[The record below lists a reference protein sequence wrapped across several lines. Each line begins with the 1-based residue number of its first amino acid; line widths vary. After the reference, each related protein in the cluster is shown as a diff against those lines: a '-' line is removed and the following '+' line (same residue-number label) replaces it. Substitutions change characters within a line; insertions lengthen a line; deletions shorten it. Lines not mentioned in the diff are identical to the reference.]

1 MKTILF
7 TYLLIN
13 SISTMAQH
21 KNFDTELPFSKS
33 VLANDFLFISGQV
46 GIDNTTGK
54 LVNNS
59 FEAETNQVMKNISL
73 LLSNEGATFADLVNV
88 TIYLKN
94 MDNYPLTNKIY
105 TTYFTGIL
113 PARVCIA
120 VADLP
125 AKANIEISAT
135 AKIVK
140 KQSEINKETIK
151 KFLETVRTGKAP
163 AEAKLF
169 MADTVLAHQV
179 NVEEQTTVKRTP
191 ENYTYHVKEFLKMY
205 GNFSF
210 EITELLAEGDKV
222 YARWIQKG
230 KHLADIDGYAP
241 TGKPINEIASAIYR
255 LENNK
260 IVEYWIQIDRY
271 GFEKQ
276 LQENKK

>member
-1 MKTILF
+1 
-7 TYLLIN
+7 
-13 SISTMAQH
+13 MAQR
-21 KNFDTELPFSKS
+21 KNSDTILPFSKS

-46 GIDNTTGK
+46 GIDDVTGK
-54 LVNNS
+54 LVNSS
-59 FEAETNQVMKNISL
+59 FEAETNQVMKNIGVL
-73 LLSNEGATFADLVNV
+73 LKKEGITFADLISV
-88 TIYLKN
+88 TIYLKS
-94 MDNYPLTNKIY
+94 MDNYQLTNKIY
-105 TTYFTGIL
+105 TSYFTGVL

-140 KQSEINKETIK
+140 RQSEINKETIK

-163 AEAKLF
+163 DDSKLF

-205 GNFSF
+205 GSFSF
-210 EITELLAEGDKV
+210 EITELLADGDKV

-230 KHLADIDGYAP
+230 NHLADIDGYAP
-241 TGKPINEIASAIYR
+241 TGKPINEIASVVYR

>member
-1 MKTILF
+1 M
-7 TYLLIN
+7 N
-13 SISTMAQH
+13 VMAQQ
-21 KNFDTELPFSKS
+21 NNSGTTLPFSKT

-46 GIDNTTGK
+46 GIDNVTGK
-54 LVNNS
+54 LVNKS
-59 FEAETNQVMKNISL
+59 FEAETHQVMKNIDAL
-73 LLSNEGATFADLVNV
+73 LKKEGLAFTDLVSV
-88 TIYLKN
+88 TVYLKT
-94 MDNYPLTNKIY
+94 MDNYQLTNEIY
-105 TTYFTGIL
+105 TSYFADIL

-140 KQSEINKETIK
+140 KQAETNKETVK

-163 AEAKLF
+163 DDSKLF

-191 ENYTYHVKEFLKMY
+191 ENYTFHVKEFLKMY

-210 EITELLAEGDKV
+210 EITELVADGDKV

-230 KHLADIDGYAP
+230 THLADIDGYAP
-241 TGKPINEIASAIYR
+241 TGKPINEIASAVYR